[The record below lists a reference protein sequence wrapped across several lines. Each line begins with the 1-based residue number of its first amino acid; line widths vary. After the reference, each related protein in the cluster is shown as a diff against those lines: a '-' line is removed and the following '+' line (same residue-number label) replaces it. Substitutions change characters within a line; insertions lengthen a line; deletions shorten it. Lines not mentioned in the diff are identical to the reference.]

1 MLYAPLI
8 VGMSSSS
15 GGFRT
20 PKSAVWN
27 KGVTAR
33 APVSG
38 GSCKKIQCDN
48 CETIF
53 TGWSRCILEHHVKC
67 KSAPIPLKQWALEE
81 LAKMEDRL
89 REKDAVKDMESMFDD
104 IKEEGTQTKLMGT
117 DKDKKTAAKAVCD
130 KVVADWVCNTM
141 QSFNVTADFSFIE
154 MIRDLVVQ

>member
-1 MLYAPLI
+1 M
-8 VGMSSSS
+8 
-15 GGFRT
+15 
-20 PKSAVWN
+20 
-27 KGVTAR
+27 
-33 APVSG
+33 
-38 GSCKKIQCDN
+38 
-48 CETIF
+48 
-53 TGWSRCILEHHVKC
+53 
-67 KSAPIPLKQWALEE
+67 EE

-89 REKDAVKDMESMFDD
+89 REKDAVKDMESMLDD

>member
-1 MLYAPLI
+1 M
-8 VGMSSSS
+8 
-15 GGFRT
+15 
-20 PKSAVWN
+20 
-27 KGVTAR
+27 
-33 APVSG
+33 SG

-53 TGWSRCILEHHVKC
+53 TGGSRRILEHHVKC

-89 REKDAVKDMESMFDD
+89 REKDAVKDMERMFDG

-117 DKDKKTAAKAVCD
+117 DKDKKEDCGQGRMRQGRCRLGVH
-130 KVVADWVCNTM
+130 TM